1 MNSKIGRLGTGQNRI
16 DSKIDRLM
24 FFIVGG
30 LVLKGGLDFYLL
42 KEAQKVVEQ
51 KMYSIATEPRQEASY
66 AAEESQE
73 GLGQRGGFRRGGA
86 RADGELRWEEI
97 DANRAGY
104 RLPTTGPPPC
114 SYFLLPMDEFYF

>member
-51 KMYSIATEPRQEASY
+51 KMYSIANEPRQEASH

-73 GLGQRGGFRRGGA
+73 GLG
-86 RADGELRWEEI
+86 
-97 DANRAGY
+97 
-104 RLPTTGPPPC
+104 
-114 SYFLLPMDEFYF
+114 